1 MNVTVRGRTRHYRTV
16 TFDRA
21 RNAVLLIEQRLLPH
35 EFKIVATEN
44 FRETAGAIHD
54 MVVRG
59 AGAIGATA
67 AYGLAQGALAFRGH
81 DLKKFSAHIETVYQT
96 LKAARPTAVD
106 PVNAMN
112 GVRAAMRAGK
122 TVEEQQ
128 SLALAAAE
136 EFANEDVRHCEE
148 IGRHG
153 AKLIRN
159 GMKILTHCNAGWL
172 AFVDI
177 GTATAPMYAA
187 QAQGKKFHVFCDE
200 TRPRSQGA
208 TLTAWELAQQ
218 KISHQIIADNAA
230 GHLMQ
235 RGEIDLVIVGSDR
248 TLGRT
253 GEVANKIGT
262 YTKAVLA
269 ARHKIPFYVAIPL
282 STIDWNL
289 KRGFDIP
296 IEERHETKSW
306 ARGGSRKSKKRS
318 LSTAVQSASAKYIRV
333 ANPTSGARNP
343 GFDVTPP
350 ELITGIIT
358 PVGIFKPRELWK
370 RRQELGGFSQ
380 MTSAAKIELA
390 SANNQI
396 SLNLRRRRG
405 SQVVRQGSAK
415 ASFVGSIPTLASKPN
430 QLEL

>member
-1 MNVTVRGRTRHYRTV
+1 MNVTVRGRTRHCRTV

-21 RNAVLLIEQRLLPH
+21 HNAVQLIEQRLLPH
-35 EFKIVATEN
+35 EFKIVATKN
-44 FRETAGAIHD
+44 FRETARAITD

-67 AYGLAQGALAFRGH
+67 AYGLAQGALAFRGG
-81 DLKKFSAHIETVYQT
+81 DLEKFSRHVEAVYQT
-96 LKAARPTAVD
+96 LKTARPTAVD

-112 GVRAAMRAGK
+112 DVRITMRDGESVA
-122 TVEEQQ
+122 EQQ
-128 SLALAAAE
+128 ALALAAAE
-136 EFANEDVRHCEE
+136 EFANEDVRHCVE
-148 IGRHG
+148 IGKHG

-218 KISHQIIADNAA
+218 KIPHQIIADNAA

-248 TLGRT
+248 ILGRT

-269 ARHKIPFYVAIPL
+269 KRHGIPFYVAIPL
-282 STIDWNL
+282 STIDWSL
-289 KRGFDIP
+289 RRGFDIP
-296 IEERHETKSW
+296 IEDRHESEVLGAWGTNL
-306 ARGGSRKSKKRS
+306 RGRREF
-318 LSTAVQSASAKYIRV
+318 VRV
-333 ANPTSGARNP
+333 ANPSSGARNP

-358 PVGIFKPRELWK
+358 PAGIFKPKELWV
-370 RRQELGGFSQ
+370 
-380 MTSAAKIELA
+380 
-390 SANNQI
+390 
-396 SLNLRRRRG
+396 RRRKLG
-405 SQVVRQGSAK
+405 FPS
-415 ASFVGSIPTLASKPN
+415 
-430 QLEL
+430 

>member
-1 MNVTVRGRTRHYRTV
+1 MNVTVEGRTRHYRTV
-16 TFDRA
+16 AFDA
-21 RNAVLLIEQRLLPH
+21 PENSVLLIEQRLLPH
-35 EFKIVATEN
+35 QFKIVAMPD
-44 FRETAGAIHD
+44 FRATARAIRD

-67 AYGLAQGALAFRGH
+67 AYGLAQGARAFRGN
-81 DLKKFSAHIETVYQT
+81 DLHKFSNHIESVQQT

-112 GVRAAMRAGK
+112 AVRAAMRAGE
-122 TVEEQQ
+122 TVAEQQ

-136 EFANEDVRHCEE
+136 EFAREDVRHCQA

-153 AKLIRN
+153 AKLIRS
-159 GMKILTHCNAGWL
+159 GIRILTHCNAGWL

-187 QAQGKKFHVFCDE
+187 QKLGKKFHVFCDE

-253 GEVANKIGT
+253 GEVTNKIGT
-262 YTKAVLA
+262 YPKAVLA
-269 ARHKIPFYVAIPL
+269 VRHKIPFYVAIPL
-282 STIDWNL
+282 STIDWKL
-289 KRGFDIP
+289 KRGSDIP
-296 IEERHETKSW
+296 IEERNENEVLGAW
-306 ARGGSRKSKKRS
+306 GVNQRGRREF
-318 LSTAVQSASAKYIRV
+318 VRV
-333 ANPTSGARNP
+333 ANPVSGARNP
-343 GFDVTPP
+343 GFDITPA
-350 ELITGIIT
+350 ELISGIIT
-358 PVGIFKPRELWK
+358 PAGIFKPEELWK
-370 RRQELGGFSQ
+370 F
-380 MTSAAKIELA
+380 
-390 SANNQI
+390 
-396 SLNLRRRRG
+396 RRRLG
-405 SQVVRQGSAK
+405 
-415 ASFVGSIPTLASKPN
+415 FVN
-430 QLEL
+430 

>member
-1 MNVTVRGRTRHYRTV
+1 
-16 TFDRA
+16 
-21 RNAVLLIEQRLLPH
+21 
-35 EFKIVATEN
+35 
-44 FRETAGAIHD
+44 
-54 MVVRG
+54 
-59 AGAIGATA
+59 
-67 AYGLAQGALAFRGH
+67 
-81 DLKKFSAHIETVYQT
+81 
-96 LKAARPTAVD
+96 
-106 PVNAMN
+106 MN
-112 GVRAAMRAGK
+112 GVRAVMRAGQ
-122 TVEEQQ
+122 TVAEQQ

-153 AKLIRN
+153 AKLIRS

-269 ARHKIPFYVAIPL
+269 KRHGIPFYVAIPL

-289 KRGFDIP
+289 KPGFDIP
-296 IEERHETKSW
+296 IEERHESEVLGAWGAITTPK
-306 ARGGSRKSKKRS
+306 
-318 LSTAVQSASAKYIRV
+318 SASPNFEFGESRLCSRGQPDERRAQ
-333 ANPTSGARNP
+333 SG
-343 GFDVTPP
+343 F
-350 ELITGIIT
+350 
-358 PVGIFKPRELWK
+358 
-370 RRQELGGFSQ
+370 
-380 MTSAAKIELA
+380 
-390 SANNQI
+390 
-396 SLNLRRRRG
+396 
-405 SQVVRQGSAK
+405 
-415 ASFVGSIPTLASKPN
+415 
-430 QLEL
+430 

>member
-1 MNVTVRGRTRHYRTV
+1 MNVKIRGQTRHYRTV
-16 TFDRA
+16 TFDA
-21 RNAVLLIEQRLLPH
+21 KQNHVLLIEQRLLPH
-35 EFKIVATEN
+35 DFKIVATRD
-44 FRETAGAIHD
+44 FRETARAIAD

-67 AYGLAQGALAFRGH
+67 AYGLAQGAQAFRGR
-81 DLKKFSAHIETVYQT
+81 DLKKFSAHVENVFQT

-112 GVRAAMRAGK
+112 GLRELMRSGE

-128 SLALAAAE
+128 ALALVGAE

-148 IGRHG
+148 IGEQG
-153 AKLIRN
+153 ARLIRG
-159 GMKILTHCNAGWL
+159 GMKVLTHCNAGWL
-172 AFVDI
+172 AFVDV

-218 KISHQIIADNAA
+218 GISHQIIADNAA

-235 RGEIDLVIVGSDR
+235 RGEIEMVIVGSDR

-269 ARHKIPFYVAIPL
+269 ARHGIPFYVAIPL

-289 KRGFDIP
+289 RSGFDIP
-296 IEERHETKSW
+296 IEERHESEVLGAW
-306 ARGGSRKSKKRS
+306 GVPESSKFK
-318 LSTAVQSASAKYIRV
+318 VQSSKLRASRYVRV
-333 ANPTSGARNP
+333 GNSGSGARNP
-343 GFDVTPP
+343 GFDVTPA

-358 PVGIFKPRELWK
+358 PAGIFKPRELWA
-370 RRQELGGFSQ
+370 RRKELGFGN
-380 MTSAAKIELA
+380 E
-390 SANNQI
+390 
-396 SLNLRRRRG
+396 
-405 SQVVRQGSAK
+405 
-415 ASFVGSIPTLASKPN
+415 
-430 QLEL
+430 

>member
-1 MNVTVRGRTRHYRTV
+1 MNVTVRGHSRHCRTV
-16 TFDRA
+16 AFDA
-21 RNAVLLIEQRLLPH
+21 GRNSVLLIEQRLLPH
-35 EFKIVATEN
+35 EFKIVATRD
-44 FRETAGAIHD
+44 FRQTAQAIKD

-67 AYGLAQGALAFRGH
+67 AYGLAQGTRAFRGR
-81 DLKKFSAHIETVYQT
+81 DLKQFLRHVEAVYHV
-96 LKAARPTAVD
+96 LKSARPTAVD

-112 GVRAAMRAGK
+112 QVRQAMSAGE

-128 SLALAAAE
+128 ALALAAAE
-136 EFANEDVRHCEE
+136 EFANHDVQHCEA

-153 AKLIRN
+153 AKLIRS
-159 GMKILTHCNAGWL
+159 GMKVLTHCNAGWL

-177 GTATAPMYAA
+177 GSATAPMYAA
-187 QAQGKKFHVFCDE
+187 QAQGRKFHVYCDE

-218 KISHQIIADNAA
+218 GISHQVIADNAA

-269 ARHKIPFYVAIPL
+269 RRHRIPFYVAIPL

-289 KRGFDIP
+289 KSGFDIP
-296 IEERHETKSW
+296 IEERHESEVLGAWGAT
-306 ARGGSRKSKKRS
+306 RLGRREY
-318 LSTAVQSASAKYIRV
+318 LRV
-333 ANPTSGARNP
+333 ANPGSGAFNP
-343 GFDVTPP
+343 GFDVTPA
-350 ELITGIIT
+350 ELITGVIT
-358 PVGIFKPRELWK
+358 PAGIFKPRQLWP
-370 RRQELGGFSQ
+370 
-380 MTSAAKIELA
+380 
-390 SANNQI
+390 N
-396 SLNLRRRRG
+396 RRRLG
-405 SQVVRQGSAK
+405 HAD
-415 ASFVGSIPTLASKPN
+415 
-430 QLEL
+430 

>member
-1 MNVTVRGRTRHYRTV
+1 MNVTVHGRTQSFRTV
-16 TFDRA
+16 AFDRA
-21 RNAVLLIEQRLLPH
+21 GNAVRLIDQRQLPH
-35 EFKIVATEN
+35 RFAIV
-44 FRETAGAIHD
+44 ETANFCETAEAIHD
-54 MVVRG
+54 MTVRG

-67 AYGLAQGALAFRGH
+67 AYGLAQGALAFRGRRLPEFRRH
-81 DLKKFSAHIETVYQT
+81 VETVYRT

-112 GVRAAMRAGK
+112 AVRATMRAGR
-122 TVEEQQ
+122 TVTEQQ

-136 EFANEDVRHCEE
+136 EFANEDVRHCAD

-153 AKLIRN
+153 ARLIRN
-159 GMKILTHCNAGWL
+159 GMKLLTHCNAGWL

-187 QAQGKKFHVFCDE
+187 QARGKNFHVYCDE
-200 TRPRSQGA
+200 TRPRLQGA

-218 KISHQIIADNAA
+218 RISHRIIADNAA

-269 ARHKIPFYVAIPL
+269 KRHGIPFYVAIPL
-282 STIDWNL
+282 STIDWHL
-289 KRGFDIP
+289 KRGRDIP
-296 IEERHETKSW
+296 IEERHAGEVLGAWGTISNP
-306 ARGGSRKSKKRS
+306 
-318 LSTAVQSASAKYIRV
+318 QSGRLVYVRT
-333 ANPTSGARNP
+333 ANPASDACNP

-358 PVGIFKPRELWK
+358 PAGIFRPGDLWRHRHK
-370 RRQELGGFSQ
+370 LGHTG
-380 MTSAAKIELA
+380 
-390 SANNQI
+390 
-396 SLNLRRRRG
+396 
-405 SQVVRQGSAK
+405 
-415 ASFVGSIPTLASKPN
+415 
-430 QLEL
+430 

>member
-1 MNVTVRGRTRHYRTV
+1 MNVNVRGRPQHFRTV
-16 TFDRA
+16 TFDHA
-21 RNAVLLIEQRLLPH
+21 RNSVLLIEQRLLPH
-35 EFKIVATEN
+35 QFRIVTTKN
-44 FRETAGAIHD
+44 FRETAAAITD
-54 MVVRG
+54 MIVRG

-67 AYGLAQGALAFRGH
+67 AYGLAQGALAFRGNG
-81 DLKKFSAHIETVYQT
+81 LKKFSSHVKTVYQT
-96 LKAARPTAVD
+96 LANARPTAVD

-112 GVRAAMRAGK
+112 DVRAAMHTGQ

-136 EFANEDVRHCEE
+136 EFANEDVRHCSE
-148 IGRHG
+148 IGKHG

-177 GTATAPMYAA
+177 GSATAPMYAA
-187 QAQGKKFHVFCDE
+187 QSQGKTFHVFCDE

-218 KISHQIIADNAA
+218 KVSHQIIADNAA

-253 GEVANKIGT
+253 GEVTNKIGT

-269 ARHKIPFYVAIPL
+269 ARHKIPFYVAIPI
-282 STIDWNL
+282 STIDWKL

-296 IEERHETKSW
+296 IEERHESEVLGAW
-306 ARGGSRKSKKRS
+306 GAISNPRSKVRNP
-318 LSTAVQSASAKYIRV
+318 QSARRAYVRV
-333 ANPTSGARNP
+333 ANPASGARNP

-358 PVGIFKPRELWK
+358 PLGIFKSKDLW
-370 RRQELGGFSQ
+370 RQ
-380 MTSAAKIELA
+380 
-390 SANNQI
+390 
-396 SLNLRRRRG
+396 RRRLG
-405 SQVVRQGSAK
+405 FQG
-415 ASFVGSIPTLASKPN
+415 
-430 QLEL
+430 

>member
-1 MNVTVRGRTRHYRTV
+1 MRVTIHGKSQHYRTV
-16 TFDRA
+16 AFDSR

-35 EFKIVATEN
+35 EFRIVASPD
-44 FRETAGAIHD
+44 FRATALAIKD

-67 AYGLAQGALAFRGH
+67 AYGLAQGARACRGRG
-81 DLKKFSAHIETVYQT
+81 LPQFQRHIEKVYQT
-96 LKAARPTAVD
+96 LKSARPTAVD

-112 GVRAAMRAGK
+112 QVRATMQAGR
-122 TVEEQQ
+122 TMEEQQ
-128 SLALAAAE
+128 ALALAASE
-136 EFANEDVRHCEE
+136 EFANEDARHCAD

-153 AKLIRN
+153 AKLIGN
-159 GMKILTHCNAGWL
+159 GMNVLTHCNAGWL
-172 AFVDI
+172 AFVDV
-177 GTATAPMYAA
+177 GSATAPMYAA
-187 QAQGKKFHVFCDE
+187 QDQGRKFHVYCDE

-218 KISHQIIADNAA
+218 KISHQVIADNAA

-235 RGEIDLVIVGSDR
+235 RGQIDLVIVGSDR

-269 ARHKIPFYVAIPL
+269 KQHGIPFYVAIPL

-289 KRGFDIP
+289 SSGREVP
-296 IEERHETKSW
+296 IEERDQSEVLGAWGVVKNPKSEI
-306 ARGGSRKSKKRS
+306 RNPKSTSR
-318 LSTAVQSASAKYIRV
+318 VYVRV
-333 ANPTSGARNP
+333 ANPASGARNP

-358 PVGIFKPRELWK
+358 PEGILKPNELW
-370 RRQELGGFSQ
+370 R
-380 MTSAAKIELA
+380 
-390 SANNQI
+390 N
-396 SLNLRRRRG
+396 RRG
-405 SQVVRQGSAK
+405 LDCRARG
-415 ASFVGSIPTLASKPN
+415 
-430 QLEL
+430 

>member
-1 MNVTVRGRTRHYRTV
+1 LNVTVHGRARHFRTV
-16 TFDRA
+16 TFDAR

-35 EFKIVATEN
+35 RFQIVAARD
-44 FRETAGAIHD
+44 FRQTARAIKD

-67 AYGLAQGALAFRGH
+67 AYGLAQGARAFRGR
-81 DLKKFSAHIETVYQT
+81 DLAKFLRHVETACEA

-106 PVNAMN
+106 PVNAIN
-112 GVRAAMRAGK
+112 RVRQAMRAGQ

-128 SLALAAAE
+128 ALALAAAA
-136 EFANEDVRHCEE
+136 EFANEDVRHCED

-153 AKLIRN
+153 VKLIRN
-159 GMKILTHCNAGWL
+159 GMNVLTHCNAGWL
-172 AFVDI
+172 AFVDV
-177 GTATAPMYAA
+177 GSATAPLYAA
-187 QAQGKKFHVFCDE
+187 QARGRTFHVCCDE

-218 KISHQIIADNAA
+218 GISHQIIADSAA

-235 RGEIDLVIVGSDR
+235 RGKIDLVIVGSDR

-262 YTKAVLA
+262 YTQAVLA
-269 ARHKIPFYVAIPL
+269 RRHGIPFYVAIPL

-289 KRGFDIP
+289 RSGFDIP
-296 IEERHETKSW
+296 IEERHESEVLGAWGLAASPKSE
-306 ARGGSRKSKKRS
+306 SRNPE
-318 LSTAVQSASAKYIRV
+318 STNRIYVRV
-333 ANPTSGARNP
+333 ANPTSGALNP

-358 PVGIFKPRELWK
+358 PVGLLRPRELWS
-370 RRQELGGFSQ
+370 RRRELGCALSD
-380 MTSAAKIELA
+380 
-390 SANNQI
+390 
-396 SLNLRRRRG
+396 
-405 SQVVRQGSAK
+405 
-415 ASFVGSIPTLASKPN
+415 
-430 QLEL
+430 